1 MSVMNRNFSLY
12 LDAIRF
18 FAATIVLL
26 HHLSDLLFNSEMR
39 IFNIGHEAVVIFF
52 VLSGYV
58 IAYSVKVKTYDY
70 KEYFLARF
78 SRIYSVAIP
87 AILLTIILDVIGTSI
102 CRACY
107 QDIYVALDYPAIRFL
122 ASITFTGEL
131 WFVSILS
138 FSNIPFWSIH
148 YEVFFYVF
156 FGVMLYAPKKYRAGL
171 LVVLLLIVGPKVA
184 ILLPLWLFG
193 AYLYRPKDYF
203 NSTIFN
209 LVLWFVTTGALFYLL
224 AIGGKETITE
234 QANLVLYGFLGFPEN
249 LNLAASRYFVFD
261 YIFGI
266 IFGLNLITSKSLI
279 DAFKFNVDKTTVAKL
294 IRYLANRT
302 FSIYLFHFPLI
313 GFFNAV
319 LPHGIDER
327 VRWFSIAVLTIISVF
342 TLSRYTEQKKHL
354 YSKWLRTLFN
364 KFSNLSLKSGN

>member
-1 MSVMNRNFSLY
+1 MNRNFSLY
-12 LDAIRF
+12 LDVIRF
-18 FAATIVLL
+18 FAASIVLL
-26 HHLSDLLFNSEMR
+26 HHLSDLLFFSEMR

-58 IAYSVKVKTYDY
+58 ISYSVKAKSYDY
-70 KEYFLARF
+70 KEYFFARF

-87 AILLTIILDVIGTSI
+87 AILLTIVLDAIGTTI
-102 CRACY
+102 CRSCY
-107 QDIYVALDYPAIRFL
+107 QDIYVALDYPFIRFL

-156 FGVMLYAPKKYRAGL
+156 FGALLYAPKKYRAGL

-203 NSTIFN
+203 NSG
-209 LVLWFVTTGALFYLL
+209 LVNILLWFFTTGALFYLL
-224 AIGGKETITE
+224 AIGGKELITE
-234 QANLVLYGFLGFPEN
+234 QANQVLYDVLGFPET
-249 LNLAASRYFVFD
+249 LNWAASRYFVFD
-261 YIFGI
+261 YVFGI

-279 DAFKFNVDKTTVAKL
+279 DACRFNVDKTTFAKI

-319 LPHGIDER
+319 LPHGLDEQT
-327 VRWFSIAVLTIISVF
+327 RWYLISILTIISIF
-342 TLSRYTEQKKHL
+342 MLSRYTEQKKHL
-354 YSKWLRTLFN
+354 YSKWLRIIFN
-364 KFSNLSLKSGN
+364 KLREMSFKRTN

>member
-1 MSVMNRNFSLY
+1 MNRNFSLY
-12 LDAIRF
+12 LDVIRF

-58 IAYSVKVKTYDY
+58 ISYSVKVKSYDY
-70 KEYFLARF
+70 KTYFLARF

-87 AILLTIILDVIGTSI
+87 ALLLTIVLDVIGTTI

-107 QDIYVALDYPAIRFL
+107 QDIYVALDYPVIRFL

-156 FGVMLYAPKKYRAGL
+156 FGAMLYAPKRYRAGILFL
-171 LVVLLLIVGPKVA
+171 LVLIVGPKVA

-203 NSTIFN
+203 NSTIIN
-209 LVLWFVTTGALFYLL
+209 LFLWFATIGALLYLL
-224 AIGGKETITE
+224 SIGGKALITE
-234 QANLVLYGFLGFPEN
+234 QANHFLFSVLGFPEN

-261 YIFGI
+261 YVFGI

-279 DAFKFNVDKTTVAKL
+279 DSFKFSLDKTVLAK
-294 IRYLANRT
+294 IVRYLANRT

-319 LPHGIDER
+319 LPQAMDNQL
-327 VRWFSIAVLTIISVF
+327 RWCMISIMTI
-342 TLSRYTEQKKHL
+342 LSIFILSSYTEQKKHV
-354 YSKWLRTLFN
+354 YSKWITTLSSKLSEILLKRT
-364 KFSNLSLKSGN
+364 S